1 MLSNPQA
8 DKLKS
13 EEGSQILAPN
23 NMSGLK
29 TDTYDKPINAFDY
42 VLEKK
47 NRNVIVSYGVF

>member
-29 TDTYDKPINAFDY
+29 TDTYDKPTNAFDY

-47 NRNVIVSYGVF
+47 IRN